1 MENCSLALRIPNV
14 DGDESDVVRI
24 GSVSTSTIDVWAL
37 AVDGKVDLR
46 RLSFNTLP
54 RRTSKIGTFTPRYNT
69 TERLP
74 GFRCESGTYHAFL
87 LACPRGAA
95 KADCRVDMTSI
106 KEELVGE
113 FDSFRVLLPHLSFFF
128 FAFCVCSVATLGIF
142 MEQRQTI

>member
-1 MENCSLALRIPNV
+1 MTTGRMSL
-14 DGDESDVVRI
+14 RI

-37 AVDGKVDLR
+37 AVDRKVDLQ

-54 RRTSKIGTFTPRYNT
+54 RRISKIGTFTPRYNT

-95 KADCRVDMTSI
+95 KLDCRVDMTST

-113 FDSFRVLLPHLSFFF
+113 SILSVFFYPIYLLL
-128 FAFCVCSVATLGIF
+128 CVCSVATLGIF